1 MQPQHGTIASAAA
14 RLRSAMSAGRAY
26 GMWSSIPDTSVAE
39 LVAGL
44 PYDYVVVDLQHGVA
58 TFTELPV
65 IAQAMRAAGNA
76 PLVRVPWKDPAQIM
90 RALDSG
96 ACGVVVPM
104 VSSADEA
111 EAAVSAC
118 RFPPVGVR
126 SWGPMWSTVRS
137 DGALPP
143 AEQDAGALCIVMI
156 ETAEAIADLDA
167 ILATEGLDGIYIGPN
182 DLALA
187 CGFGR
192 GTYRDDPEVAALI
205 QQIVDACRA
214 AGVPA
219 GLHCSDPE
227 MGRDWIARGASMV
240 TIAQDTGLI
249 ADGAREALRQAR
261 GVTDADA
268 YADAYAA
275 AEADAAEADA
285 AEAAAYAAGKP
296 GSPRP

>member
-1 MQPQHGTIASAAA
+1 MDNNHGTTARAAA
-14 RLRSAMSAGRAY
+14 RLRSAIINGGAY
-26 GMWSSIPDTSVAE
+26 GIWTSIPDLSVGE

-44 PYDYVVVDLQHGVA
+44 PYDYVCVDLQHGVT
-58 TFTELPV
+58 TFSELPAL
-65 IAQAMRAAGNA
+65 AQAMRAAGNA

-96 ACGVVVPM
+96 ASGVVVPM

-111 EAAVSAC
+111 RAAVGAC
-118 RFPPVGVR
+118 RFPPIGVR
-126 SWGPMWSTVRS
+126 SWGPMWGYVRS

-143 AEQDAGALCIVMI
+143 AEQDAGVLCIVMI
-156 ETAEAIADLDA
+156 ETAAAIEQLDA

-192 GTYRDDPEVAALI
+192 GTYRDDPGVAALI
-205 QQIVDACRA
+205 QKIVDACRA

-240 TIAQDTGLI
+240 TIAQDAGLI
-249 ADGAREALRQAR
+249 ADGALEALRQAR
-261 GVTDADA
+261 EGGG
-268 YADAYAA
+268 AA
-275 AEADAAEADA
+275 SVAA
-285 AEAAAYAAGKP
+285 
-296 GSPRP
+296 RPY

>member
-1 MQPQHGTIASAAA
+1 MENSHGTAARAAA
-14 RLRSAMSAGRAY
+14 RLRSAMTNGGAY
-26 GMWSSIPDTSVAE
+26 GIWSSIPDMSVAE
-39 LVAGL
+39 LMGGL
-44 PYDYVVVDLQHGVA
+44 AYDYVIVDLQHGVT
-58 TFTELPV
+58 TFTELPAL
-65 IAQAMRAAGNA
+65 AQAMRAAGNA

-104 VSSADEA
+104 VSSAEDA
-111 EAAVSAC
+111 KVAVSAC

-126 SWGPMWSTVRS
+126 SWGPMWGYVRS

-143 AEQDAGALCIVMI
+143 AEQDAGVLCIVMI
-156 ETAEAIADLDA
+156 ETAEAIEDLDA
-167 ILATEGLDGIYIGPN
+167 ILATDGLDGIYIGPN

-205 QQIVDACRA
+205 QKIVDACRA
-214 AGVPA
+214 AGVPV

-227 MGRDWIARGASMV
+227 MGRDWIARGAAMV

-249 ADGAREALRQAR
+249 ADGALEALRQAH
-261 GVTDADA
+261 GNGG
-268 YADAYAA
+268 AA
-275 AEADAAEADA
+275 TPASA
-285 AEAAAYAAGKP
+285 
-296 GSPRP
+296 RPY

>member
-1 MQPQHGTIASAAA
+1 MDISHGTTARAAA
-14 RLRSAMSAGRAY
+14 RLRSAIAGGGAY
-26 GMWSSIPDTSVAE
+26 GIWVSIPDMSVAE
-39 LVAGL
+39 LVGGL
-44 PYDYVVVDLQHGVA
+44 PYDYIIVDLQHGVT

-65 IAQAMRAAGNA
+65 LAQVMRAAGNA

-111 EAAVSAC
+111 KAAVSAC

-126 SWGPMWSTVRS
+126 SWGPMWGTVRS

-143 AEQDAGALCIVMI
+143 AEQDASALCIVQI
-156 ETAEAIADLDA
+156 ENAEAIEDMDA
-167 ILATEGLDGIYIGPN
+167 ILATEGVDGIYIGPN

-192 GTYRDDPEVAALI
+192 GTYRDDPQVEALI
-205 QQIVDACRA
+205 QKIVDACRA

-227 MGRDWIARGASMV
+227 MGRDWIARGASIV
-240 TIAQDTGLI
+240 TIAQDTALL
-249 ADGAREALRQAR
+249 ADGALHALRQVR
-261 GVTDADA
+261 GSSG
-268 YADAYAA
+268 AA
-275 AEADAAEADA
+275 TQE
-285 AEAAAYAAGKP
+285 
-296 GSPRP
+296 SPRPY

>member
-1 MQPQHGTIASAAA
+1 MQHGTMDHSHGVTARTAAH
-14 RLRSAMSAGRAY
+14 LRSAMADGGAY
-26 GMWSSIPDTSVAE
+26 GIWSSIPDMSVAE
-39 LVAGL
+39 LVGGL
-44 PYDYVVVDLQHGVA
+44 PYDYVCVDLQHGVT

-65 IAQAMRAAGNA
+65 LAQVMRAAGNA

-96 ACGVVVPM
+96 ASGVVVPM
-104 VSSADEA
+104 ISSADEA
-111 EAAVSAC
+111 TAAVSAC

-126 SWGPMWSTVRS
+126 SWGPMWGTVRS

-143 AEQDAGALCIVMI
+143 AEQDAGLLCIVMI
-156 ETAEAIADLDA
+156 ETAEAIEHLDA
-167 ILATEGLDGIYIGPN
+167 ILATDGLDGIYIGPN

-205 QQIVDACRA
+205 QKIVDACRA

-227 MGRDWIARGASMV
+227 MGRDWIGRGASMV
-240 TIAQDTGLI
+240 TIAQDTGLL
-249 ADGAREALRQAR
+249 ADAALEALRQAR
-261 GVTDADA
+261 GSASGGGSTAT
-268 YADAYAA
+268 
-275 AEADAAEADA
+275 
-285 AEAAAYAAGKP
+285 P
-296 GSPRP
+296 GSPRPGSPRPY

>member
-1 MQPQHGTIASAAA
+1 MMESNHGAHGTTARAAA
-14 RLRSAMSAGRAY
+14 HLRSAIANGGAY
-26 GMWSSIPDTSVAE
+26 GIWSTIPDMSVAE

-44 PYDYVVVDLQHGVA
+44 PYDYVVVDLQHGVT
-58 TFTELPV
+58 TFTDLPV
-65 IAQAMRAAGNA
+65 LAQSMRSAGNA
-76 PLVRVPWKDPAQIM
+76 PLVRVPWKDPAMIM
-90 RALDSG
+90 RAIDSG

-104 VSSADEA
+104 IASADEA
-111 EAAVSAC
+111 RAAVSAC

-126 SWGPMWSTVRS
+126 SWGPMWGYSRS

-143 AEQDAGALCIVMI
+143 AEQDAGVLCILMI
-156 ETAEAIADLDA
+156 ETTDAIDQLES

-192 GTYRDDPEVAALI
+192 GNYRDTPEVAALI
-205 QQIVDACRA
+205 QKIVDACRA

-240 TIAQDTGLI
+240 TIAQDTGLL
-249 ADGAREALRQAR
+249 ADAALEALRQVHGR
-261 GVTDADA
+261 GG
-268 YADAYAA
+268 
-275 AEADAAEADA
+275 
-285 AEAAAYAAGKP
+285 EAAP
-296 GSPRP
+296 GSPRMW

>member
-1 MQPQHGTIASAAA
+1 MMDSNHGTTARAAA
-14 RLRSAMSAGRAY
+14 HLRAAIADGGAY
-26 GMWSSIPDTSVAE
+26 GIWTSIPDLSVAE
-39 LVAGL
+39 LVGGL
-44 PYDYVVVDLQHGVA
+44 PYDYVVVDLQHGVT
-58 TFTELPV
+58 TFTELPPV
-65 IAQAMRAAGNA
+65 AQAMRAAGNA

-96 ACGVVVPM
+96 ASGVVVPM
-104 VSSADEA
+104 ISSADEA
-111 EAAVSAC
+111 KAAVSAC

-126 SWGPMWSTVRS
+126 SWGPMWGYVRS

-156 ETAEAIADLDA
+156 ETAEAVAELDA

-192 GTYRDDPEVAALI
+192 ATYRDDADVAALI
-205 QQIVDACRA
+205 QKIVDACRA
-214 AGVPA
+214 AGIPA

-227 MGRDWIARGASMV
+227 MGRDWIARGAAMV

-249 ADGAREALRQAR
+249 ADGAVEALRQAR
-261 GVTDADA
+261 EGGG
-268 YADAYAA
+268 AA
-275 AEADAAEADA
+275 TA
-285 AEAAAYAAGKP
+285 
-296 GSPRP
+296 GSPRPY